1 MTRKPPQL
9 SGEQVQVLSLL
20 ARGADFPQIAKQH
33 GIPVEQGRRHLRDA
47 MTTLGAANATHAVTL
62 AIAAG
67 HLPADVANP
76 QE

>member
-1 MTRKPPQL
+1 M
-9 SGEQVQVLSLL
+9 QVLSLL
-20 ARGADFPQIAKQH
+20 ARGADFPQIAKRH
-33 GIPVEQGRRHLRDA
+33 GLPVATARAHLRDA

-76 QE
+76 QEQEPCSDRRSA